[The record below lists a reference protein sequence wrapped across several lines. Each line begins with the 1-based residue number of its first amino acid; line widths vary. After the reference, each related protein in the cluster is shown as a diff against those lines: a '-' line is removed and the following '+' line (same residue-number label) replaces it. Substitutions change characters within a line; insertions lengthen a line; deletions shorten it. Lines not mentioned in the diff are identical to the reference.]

1 MDNKITMF
9 DYNMDWLLKDGN
21 CDPRPIPGT
30 VTREEIMAFYGSLG
44 VDGVEI
50 REEYWGDCTV
60 DYLKNLAADAGL
72 PIVSYIFHVDLAMP
86 SATERQAAVH
96 RARSF
101 IDRTADL
108 GAGIAMIF
116 PGASK
121 ERYSADQLR
130 QWVIDGLGACV
141 DHAQARGVTMA
152 FENIDYPPWRP
163 IHGTAEQCVE
173 ICEGVGSPALRL
185 ICDPCAALFVNQDP
199 VELFRTM
206 APYVVHIH
214 LKNSRPA
221 YPGERVLRKRDAIDG
236 RTLTGTVLDGG
247 LVPIPALLD
256 ELKSLDYHGC
266 LLIEYQGEIDP
277 RIALP
282 YNVEYLRRQMQGR

>member
-1 MDNKITMF
+1 
-9 DYNMDWLLKDGN
+9 
-21 CDPRPIPGT
+21 
-30 VTREEIMAFYGSLG
+30 
-44 VDGVEI
+44 
-50 REEYWGDCTV
+50 
-60 DYLKNLAADAGL
+60 
-72 PIVSYIFHVDLAMP
+72 
-86 SATERQAAVH
+86 
-96 RARSF
+96 
-101 IDRTADL
+101 
-108 GAGIAMIF
+108 
-116 PGASK
+116 
-121 ERYSADQLR
+121 
-130 QWVIDGLGACV
+130 
-141 DHAQARGVTMA
+141 
-152 FENIDYPPWRP
+152 
-163 IHGTAEQCVE
+163 
-173 ICEGVGSPALRL
+173 
-185 ICDPCAALFVNQDP
+185 
-199 VELFRTM
+199 M